1 MADGPV
7 TVSAAIF
14 VSLIFLDLFR
24 QEYERVPI
32 YAIFGFFVVLLM
44 STLCTAHHYFLAW
57 FLLSLPFLILILGL
71 VIRKSR
77 MQEKKMYPMSP
88 LQTMQPKHQPAPA

>member
-14 VSLIFLDLFR
+14 VSLIFLDVFR
-24 QEYERVPI
+24 HEYKRIPVH
-32 YAIFGFFVVLLM
+32 ALFGFFVVLLM
-44 STLCTAHHYFLAW
+44 STLCTTHHYFLAW
-57 FLLSLPFLILILGL
+57 FVLFLPFLILILGL

-77 MQEKKMYPMSP
+77 MQEKKLYPVAP